1 MAGGVQRIRDKR
13 RQRGAQADSVTHMAE
28 LDGRVIA
35 IAGAGGG
42 LGPVVAQRLADAGA
56 SLSLVDRHQ
65 EIADSLAKDL
75 GLPDDRVDPRAVD
88 LLDPAAAEEW
98 ANALEDRFGN
108 VDSLLHLVGGYR
120 GGDPIHTFD
129 LTDYAF
135 LHNVLVRTVQH
146 TSRAFHSALTNS
158 DHGRFV
164 LVSAAAAQNP
174 TGTNAAYASAKAAAE
189 AWTLALA
196 DSFAGTRA
204 TANIIVVNAI
214 ETPRMREENP
224 ETDRPTFT
232 PAEDLADAIT
242 FLCSDAASRMNGQ
255 RLSLHPR

>member
-1 MAGGVQRIRDKR
+1 MTD
-13 RQRGAQADSVTHMAE
+13 

-42 LGPVVAQRLADAGA
+42 LGPVVARRLADAGA

-65 EIADSLAKDL
+65 EIADSLAEDL
-75 GLPDDRVDPRAVD
+75 ALPDDRIDARAVD
-88 LLDPAAAEEW
+88 LLDAAAAADW
-98 ANALEDRFGN
+98 AKAARDRFGR
-108 VDSLLHLVGGYR
+108 VDGLLHLVGGYR
-120 GGDPIHTFD
+120 GGDPIDTFD
-129 LTDYAF
+129 LADYDF
-135 LHNVLVRTVQH
+135 LHDLLVRTLQH
-146 TSRAFHSALTNS
+146 TSRAFHAALTES
-158 DHGRFV
+158 DHGRFL

-174 TGTNAAYASAKAAAE
+174 TSTNAAYASAKAAAE

-214 ETPRMREENP
+214 ETPRMREESP
-224 ETDRPTFT
+224 DTDRPTFT
-232 PAEDLADAIT
+232 PAEHIADAIA
-242 FLCSDAASRMNGQ
+242 LICSDSGSRMNGQ